1 VFLFLYLAICY
12 RWLVLEFL
20 CTFRITINC
29 FCPTFLR
36 KGVSLLF
43 PCLSFPFPKENL
55 PLTDSLNLP
64 EHITHYFLGTAN
76 LPTKRKAA
84 QQQAKDSEHQ

>member
-1 VFLFLYLAICY
+1 MYFSYYDKLFLSNFFKKRCFLTLSLP
-12 RWLVLEFL
+12 LV
-20 CTFRITINC
+20 
-29 FCPTFLR
+29 
-36 KGVSLLF
+36 
-43 PCLSFPFPKENL
+43 SFPFPKENL